1 MCGRPQEQ
9 HNSCVVTSSAHG
21 RGTRQKQWLHFARSM
36 FARQAPSSLYPPNL
50 SWADLSPFPTS
61 PFKQIFN
68 PWRTIKAACL
78 ATMWGSS
85 PLPLPATP
93 VFLSQ
98 AREVGQLEEMHCTIP
113 CQARGKATG
122 KELCP
127 FHTWG
132 HSWEN
137 KLAIPIAHLPA
148 TQLGLGLNL
157 LST

>member
-9 HNSCVVTSSAHG
+9 HSSCVVTPQPMGGAQDKNNGYILPGPRLQGRHRPPCIPQTYHGQTYPLSHPLPSNKSSIHEE
-21 RGTRQKQWLHFARSM
+21 Q
-36 FARQAPSSLYPPNL
+36 
-50 SWADLSPFPTS
+50 
-61 PFKQIFN
+61 
-68 PWRTIKAACL
+68 TIVACL

-98 AREVGQLEEMHCTIP
+98 AREVGQLEEMHCTVP

-122 KELCP
+122 KELWP

-137 KLAIPIAHLPA
+137 KLAISIAHLPA